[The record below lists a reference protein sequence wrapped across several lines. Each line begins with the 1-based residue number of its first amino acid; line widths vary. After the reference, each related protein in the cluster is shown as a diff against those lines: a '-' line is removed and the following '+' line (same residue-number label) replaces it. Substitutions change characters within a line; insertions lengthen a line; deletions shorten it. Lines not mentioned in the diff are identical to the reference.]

1 MKHASSQYPRILIA
15 GTHSGVGK
23 TTITLGLMSALKEKG
38 YKVQGFKAGPDYI
51 DPSHHMA
58 ITGSPSRNLDTW
70 LMSRDVCLELYE
82 HALMDSNLV
91 SVPPPPLTPPTR
103 GGGKT
108 FPPPVPLT
116 EGEKGGGGR
125 SGGGAELLPNL
136 AVIEGVMGLYD
147 GCLDGSE
154 LGSTAHLAKILNVP
168 VILVMDA
175 KGMSRSAGAV
185 VLGYKNFDKDVK
197 IQGIILNRVKSERHY
212 ASLKESIERNCGL
225 PVLGYMPFHDDITL
239 PERHLGLVPSIEQE
253 FAKSTYQKMGSLLS
267 NTVDVDR
274 LINIAT
280 SLKGL
285 PSYQKTVFSGIN
297 ERFDFRIAVAVDEAF
312 NFYYQDNLDLL
323 ELYGIE
329 LTYFSPLYD
338 KYLPAD
344 IDGLYIGGGFPELS
358 IRKAHKNGVVIYG
371 ECGGMMYLLEHMVD
385 FKNKT
390 HEMCGILK
398 GTTRMENKRQ
408 GLGYITIQ
416 ALHDNILC
424 KKGATFKGH
433 EFHWSS
439 LHVPEGTPYAYAI
452 SKCDDKKSK
461 ADGIFADHVLGS
473 YTHVHFATDPRLIK
487 HFLHSIAK
495 RA

>member
-1 MKHASSQYPRILIA
+1 MKHTSSQYPGLLIA

-51 DPSHHMA
+51 DPSHHTA
-58 ITGSPSRNLDTW
+58 ITQKPSRNLDTW

-82 HALMDSNLV
+82 HALTDSNI
-91 SVPPPPLTPPTR
+91 
-103 GGGKT
+103 
-108 FPPPVPLT
+108 
-116 EGEKGGGGR
+116 
-125 SGGGAELLPNL
+125 

-168 VILVMDA
+168 AILVMDA

-185 VLGYKNFDKDVK
+185 VLGYKNFDRDVK

-212 ASLKESIERNCGL
+212 NSIKQSIEGNCGI
-225 PVLGYMPFHDDITL
+225 PVLGYLPFREDIAL
-239 PERHLGLVPSIEQE
+239 PERHLGLVPSVEQE
-253 FAKSTYQKMGSLLS
+253 FSKSTYQKIGNLLS
-267 NTVDVDR
+267 STVDIDQ
-274 LINIAT
+274 LISIAST
-280 SLKGL
+280 SDNL
-285 PSYQKTVFSGIN
+285 PSYKKTVFSGIN

-344 IDGLYIGGGFPELS
+344 IDGLYIGGGFPELYANLLASNTTMKES

-408 GLGYITIQ
+408 GLGYITVQ

-461 ADGIFADHVLGS
+461 ADGIFAGHVLGS
-473 YTHVHFATDPRLIK
+473 YTHVHFATDPGLAK
-487 HFLHSIAK
+487 HFLYTIAK
-495 RA
+495 KI

>member
-1 MKHASSQYPRILIA
+1 MHHSPKYPRILIA

-51 DPSHHMA
+51 DPSHHTA
-58 ITGSPSRNLDTW
+58 ITGRPSRNLDTW

-82 HALMDSNLV
+82 HALIDSNI
-91 SVPPPPLTPPTR
+91 
-103 GGGKT
+103 
-108 FPPPVPLT
+108 
-116 EGEKGGGGR
+116 
-125 SGGGAELLPNL
+125 

-168 VILVMDA
+168 AILVMDA

-185 VLGYKNFDKDVK
+185 VLGYKNFDRDVK
-197 IQGIILNRVKSERHY
+197 IRGIILNRVKSERHY
-212 ASLKESIERNCGL
+212 ASLKVSIEKDCSI
-225 PVLGYMPFHDDITL
+225 PVLGYLPFCEDITL
-239 PERHLGLVPSIEQE
+239 PERHLGLVPSVEQE
-253 FAKSTYQKMGSLLS
+253 FSKSTYQEIGNLLS
-267 NTVDVDR
+267 STVDIDQ
-274 LINIAT
+274 LISIAST
-280 SLKGL
+280 SDNL
-285 PSYQKTVFSGIN
+285 PSFKKTVFSGIN
-297 ERFDFRIAVAVDEAF
+297 ERFYFRIAVAVDEAF

-344 IDGLYIGGGFPELS
+344 IDGLYIGGGFPELYAAMLAANTTMKES

-371 ECGGMMYLLEHMVD
+371 ECGGMMYLLEQLVD

-390 HEMCGILK
+390 YEMCGILK
-398 GTTRMENKRQ
+398 GMTKMENKRQ
-408 GLGYITIQ
+408 GLGYVTVQ
-416 ALHDNILC
+416 AQHDNLLC
-424 KKGATFKGH
+424 NNGDVFRAH

-439 LHVPEGTPYAYAI
+439 LHVPEGTSYAYTI
-452 SKCDDKKSK
+452 SKCDENKTK
-461 ADGIFADHVLGS
+461 ADGLFADRVMGS
-473 YTHVHFATDPRLIK
+473 YAHVHFATDPRLAK
-487 HFLHSIAK
+487 HFLQN
-495 RA
+495 

>member
-1 MKHASSQYPRILIA
+1 MHHSSKYPRILIA

-51 DPSHHMA
+51 DPSHHTA
-58 ITGSPSRNLDTW
+58 ITGRPSRNLDTW

-82 HALMDSNLV
+82 HALIDSNI
-91 SVPPPPLTPPTR
+91 
-103 GGGKT
+103 
-108 FPPPVPLT
+108 
-116 EGEKGGGGR
+116 
-125 SGGGAELLPNL
+125 

-168 VILVMDA
+168 AILVMDA

-185 VLGYKNFDKDVK
+185 VLGYKNFDKDVE
-197 IQGIILNRVKSERHY
+197 IRGIILNRVKSERHY
-212 ASLKESIERNCGL
+212 ASLKESIERNCGI

-253 FAKSTYQKMGSLLS
+253 FAKSTYQKIGSLLS

-280 SLKGL
+280 SLEGL

-344 IDGLYIGGGFPELS
+344 IDGLYIGGGFPELHAAVLAANTTMKES

-371 ECGGMMYLLEHMVD
+371 ECGG
-385 FKNKT
+385 
-390 HEMCGILK
+390 
-398 GTTRMENKRQ
+398 
-408 GLGYITIQ
+408 
-416 ALHDNILC
+416 
-424 KKGATFKGH
+424 
-433 EFHWSS
+433 
-439 LHVPEGTPYAYAI
+439 
-452 SKCDDKKSK
+452 
-461 ADGIFADHVLGS
+461 
-473 YTHVHFATDPRLIK
+473 
-487 HFLHSIAK
+487 
-495 RA
+495 